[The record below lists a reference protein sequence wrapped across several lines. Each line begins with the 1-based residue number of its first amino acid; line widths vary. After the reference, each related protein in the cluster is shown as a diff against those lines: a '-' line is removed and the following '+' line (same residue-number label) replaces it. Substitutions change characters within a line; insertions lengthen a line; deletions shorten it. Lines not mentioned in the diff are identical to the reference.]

1 MAEHAKLLELAG
13 SGLDLLGL
21 AAGCWYVATRYRER
35 VIADADRN
43 LSFGASV
50 SVTDP
55 VSEARP
61 DILLL
66 RGESGAETDEETDAE
81 GLLAPQMAESL
92 GLIFRW
98 WERGWRNARTV
109 GWPAVVLCAPVGLVL
124 LAAALV
130 WSALLLPVVTVRYL
144 SDTGKD
150 FRLRIAVLAFAA
162 GIVTQILGATI
173 G

>member
-1 MAEHAKLLELAG
+1 M
-13 SGLDLLGL
+13 
-21 AAGCWYVATRYRER
+21 
-35 VIADADRN
+35 
-43 LSFGASV
+43 SFGESV

-55 VSEARP
+55 VTQPRP
-61 DILLL
+61 DIVLLS
-66 RGESGAETDEETDAE
+66 RGSGAETEEETDAE
-81 GLLAPQMAESL
+81 GLLAPQMTESL
-92 GLIFRW
+92 GPIFRW
-98 WERGWRNARTV
+98 WERGWRNARSV
-109 GWPAVVLCAPVGLVL
+109 GWPAAVLFAPVGLIL

-130 WSALLLPVVTVRYL
+130 WSALLLPLVTVWYL